1 MTRATRRDIR
11 NTAAIDITKYN
22 FNQCKEIKEREQT
35 LDKLM
40 YSVGIYGCNGALYQ
54 GRNSG
59 KLYKIG
65 ARSSAL
71 FFF

>member
-1 MTRATRRDIR
+1 MTRTTRRDIR
-11 NTAAIDITKYN
+11 NAAAIDITEYD
-22 FNQCKEIKEREQT
+22 FNQYKELMEREQT
-35 LDKLM
+35 LDKIM
-40 YSVGIYGCNGALYQ
+40 YSVGINGCNGFLYQ